1 MANAK
6 DICLWLDDRWYD
18 ALQKHLK
25 NETVED
31 KLNEYLDELI
41 NQLPERE
48 YERISR
54 EIYEEAQR
62 EQATREAARVFTAFR
77 IREFGDTKLFKVEGE
92 TDLLSVGNSLRSYTR
107 REDQDGFAKGFR
119 GTTEISQEEYDH
131 LTQVRLENT
140 GKVAQVYDID
150 MDAGEL
156 SALHIMDGWKTFRSR
171 DVCTA
176 AYYAMKKNNELWID
190 RFSTFIDRLDG
201 KELTASGIPLVVHGT
216 RPLAEQDVS
225 FSDEVILED
234 GKLNFYLESSFDV
247 DAVFG
252 THVCT
257 EENDDWLNVYAEYDI
272 DSAQVDRNLILT
284 LCRGDGTETT
294 MLYSL
299 TAQQREM
306 LDRKM
311 SEYCEMPVAEYA
323 ERLQQEAQTVEESHG
338 MEML

>member
-25 NETVED
+25 DETVED

-62 EQATREAARVFTAFR
+62 EQAAREAARVYTAFR
-77 IREFGDTKLFKVEGE
+77 ICEFGDAKLFRVDGE
-92 TDLLSVGNSLRSYTR
+92 TDLLAVGNALRSYTR

-119 GTTEISQEEYDH
+119 GATEIGLDEYAH
-131 LTQVRLENT
+131 LSQVRLENT
-140 GKVAQVYDID
+140 GKVAQVYDINI
-150 MDAGEL
+150 DAGEF
-156 SALHIMDGWKTFRSR
+156 SALHIMDGWKTFRIK
-171 DVCTA
+171 DICTA
-176 AYYAMKKNNELWID
+176 AYYAMKKDGESWNNRFRTFVD
-190 RFSTFIDRLDG
+190 RING
-201 KELTASGIPLVVHGT
+201 KELMPHGVPLVVHGI
-216 RPLAEQDVS
+216 RPLTEQDIS

-257 EENDDWLNVYAEYDI
+257 EENDDWLNVYAEYDVA
-272 DSAQVDRNLILT
+272 SAQVDRHLILT

-294 MLYSL
+294 MLYPL
-299 TAQQREM
+299 TTDQREM

-311 SEYCEMPVAEYA
+311 SEYCEMPISEYA
-323 ERLQQEAQTVEESHG
+323 ESLEQEQNDDAPTMQQT
-338 MEML
+338 M